1 MRFIV
6 WGTIPVGSILGG
18 VVATIF
24 GLRTAIWVGA
34 AGMVLA
40 LVPLLLSPV
49 RSLRDMPT
57 PAEDPV
63 DPAAGVEDA
72 STS

>member
-1 MRFIV
+1 V

-18 VVATIF
+18 AVATLF

-34 AGMVLA
+34 VGMFLA

-49 RSLRDMPT
+49 RSLRVMPT
-57 PAEDPV
+57 PAEDPM
-63 DPAAGVEDA
+63 DPAAGVEA
-72 STS
+72 APTS